1 VAETSLYRRHRPQS
15 FDQVVGQEHV
25 VRTLSNAIE
34 RDRIH
39 HAYLFVGSRGTGKTS
54 MAKILARSLNCVN
67 GPTVTPCGECDSCR
81 AIAAGTS
88 LDVIE
93 MDAASN
99 RSVDDIRELRERVG
113 YAPAAGRWKVY
124 ILDEAHM
131 LTREAW
137 NAFLKTLEEPPP
149 NTVFVL
155 ATTEAHKVMPTIVDR
170 CQRFDFGR
178 PAPEHI
184 AEVIARV
191 ASAEEISIDDAAV
204 GAIARAANGSF
215 RDGLGTLDQLVAYS
229 GTEVA
234 TDDVLAVLGVADA
247 DLLFDAADALAAADG
262 RAVLELLAGLARSG
276 RDPSRFAADLVA
288 HLRQLLV
295 VGTLG
300 EVPDHFFV
308 TEEHAGRLTSQ
319 ASRLGEVAL
328 LRAIDEL
335 SAAIAA
341 IREGDDARMTVE
353 LAMLRCARPEI
364 DPSKAALAQRLERL
378 ERALEQG
385 AGAAPPPA
393 DAPAPG
399 GTAGRSQGVPRSAE
413 VSGEEEGEEP
423 EASAG
428 PPRGEG
434 IDAETRQDSP
444 AADGAGV
451 RSETAG
457 PVEAIA
463 QGAIATAEQVR
474 TRVEDVRDEVEA
486 RVEEVRSEVEARVE
500 GVRGEVEAR
509 AEEVRDDVERGVEGA
524 AHAASEALDV
534 ERLRG
539 LWPAVVDQVRQSGS
553 EFLSAAFQAA
563 RPVAVDERRATVEI
577 GFPPDAAFNK
587 RKAEAKENRERFA
600 EALRTIVGRRLSP
613 SYVLLEEEPEEQEPE
628 QNAEQPV
635 DEGEL
640 IERFKAE
647 FDAEEF
653 VEHDESGQEGTA
665 STNGERSSEHAT
677 DPEEG
682 ES

>member
-149 NTVFVL
+149 NTAFVL

-170 CQRFDFGR
+170 CQRFDFSR

-184 AEVIARV
+184 AEVISRV
-191 ASAEEISIDDAAV
+191 ANTEQITVDDAAI

-229 GTEVA
+229 GPEIATE
-234 TDDVLAVLGVADA
+234 DVLAVLGLADA
-247 DLLFDAADALAAADG
+247 DLLFDAADALASADG
-262 RAVLELLAGLARSG
+262 RAVLELLAGLAGSG
-276 RDPSRFAADLVA
+276 RDPARFAADLVA
-288 HLRQLLV
+288 HLRQLLI

-300 EVPDHFFV
+300 DVPDHFFV
-308 TEEHAGRLTSQ
+308 TDEHAGRLTAQ
-319 ASRLGEVAL
+319 AGRLGEVAL

-335 SAAIAA
+335 SAALAA
-341 IREGDDARMTVE
+341 VREGDDARMTVE

-364 DPSKAALAQRLERL
+364 DPSKAALAQRLERV
-378 ERALEQG
+378 ERALAGGEVP
-385 AGAAPPPA
+385 ASAAAPGAAASDGPA
-393 DAPAPG
+393 GQPAQAERTDAEAGPTAEEAAAPG
-399 GTAGRSQGVPRSAE
+399 AAEPGPAAQAAEAAGRAPT
-413 VSGEEEGEEP
+413 P
-423 EASAG
+423 E
-428 PPRGEG
+428 
-434 IDAETRQDSP
+434 
-444 AADGAGV
+444 
-451 RSETAG
+451 G

-463 QGAIATAEQVR
+463 QGAVATAEQVR
-474 TRVEDVRDEVEA
+474 TRVEGVRDEVEA
-486 RVEEVRSEVEARVE
+486 RADE
-500 GVRGEVEAR
+500 VRGEVE
-509 AEEVRDDVERGVEGA
+509 VA
-524 AHAASEALDV
+524 AQAAGEALDLD
-534 ERLRG
+534 RLSG

-563 RPVAVDERRATVEI
+563 RPVAVDDKRSTVEI
-577 GFPPDAAFNK
+577 GFPADAAFNK
-587 RKAEAKENRERFA
+587 RKAEAKENRERFTD
-600 EALRTIVGRRLSP
+600 ALRTIVGRRLSAE
-613 SYVLLEEEPEEQEPE
+613 YVLLDSEPEAEEKQQPE
-628 QNAEQPV
+628 APV

-653 VEHDESGQEGTA
+653 VDHEAEPQPPGANGSGGAGSE
-665 STNGERSSEHAT
+665 SSEQAS